1 MRYNLFFFC
10 KTNSGDYF
18 MIITVIRTVILY
30 VFITIGIRI
39 MGKRQI
45 GDMQPNELVVTLLI
59 SEIAALPLQD
69 PSQPI
74 INGIISV
81 FVLVILEIF
90 ISFITMKSYTLR
102 KIMNGKSAIII
113 EDGKINQDVMKKLR
127 MTVLDLIELLRGQ
140 NVFDVSTVAYA
151 VLEVNGDLNV
161 LLKSNFQPAT
171 PTDLNLK
178 TQPSKMQ
185 IPIISDGKIIK
196 EAVNSIAKTESE
208 IKEILNS
215 KNLTESS
222 VFLMTMSRD
231 GKMNVICKE
240 QKS

>member
-1 MRYNLFFFC
+1 
-10 KTNSGDYF
+10 
-18 MIITVIRTVILY
+18 
-30 VFITIGIRI
+30 

-74 INGIISV
+74 INGIIAV
-81 FVLVILEIF
+81 FILVVLEIF
-90 ISFITMKSYTLR
+90 ISFITMKSYSIR
-102 KIMNGKSAIII
+102 KLMNGKSAIII
-113 EDGKINQDVMKKLR
+113 EDGKIKQDVMRKLR

-140 NVFDVSTVAYA
+140 SVFDINTVAYA

-171 PTDLNLK
+171 VSDLNLK
-178 TQPSKMQ
+178 TQPAEMQ
-185 IPIISDGKIIK
+185 IPVISDGKIIK
-196 EAVNSIAKTESE
+196 EAVNSISKTESE
-208 IKEILNS
+208 IREILNS
-215 KNLTESS
+215 KNLEENS

-231 GKMNVICKE
+231 GKMNIICKE
-240 QKS
+240 KKS

>member
-1 MRYNLFFFC
+1 
-10 KTNSGDYF
+10 

-30 VFITIGIRI
+30 IFITIGIRI

-74 INGIISV
+74 LNGIIAV
-81 FVLVILEIF
+81 FVLVILEIL
-90 ISFITMKSYTLR
+90 ISFITMKSYAIR
-102 KIMNGKSAIII
+102 KLMNGKSVIVI
-113 EDGKINQDVMKKLR
+113 EHGKIDQKAMKKLR
-127 MTVLDLIELLRGQ
+127 MTVLDLVELLRGQ
-140 NVFDVSTVAYA
+140 NVFDISTVAFA

-161 LLKSNFQPAT
+161 LLKSDFQPAT
-171 PTDLNLK
+171 VSDLSLK
-178 TQPSKMQ
+178 SQEAQMQ
-185 IPIISDGKIIK
+185 IPVISDGKIIAD
-196 EAVNSIAKTESE
+196 AVSSINKTSKE

-215 KNLTESS
+215 QSVTEAN

-231 GKMNVICKE
+231 GKMNIICKE
-240 QKS
+240 KKS